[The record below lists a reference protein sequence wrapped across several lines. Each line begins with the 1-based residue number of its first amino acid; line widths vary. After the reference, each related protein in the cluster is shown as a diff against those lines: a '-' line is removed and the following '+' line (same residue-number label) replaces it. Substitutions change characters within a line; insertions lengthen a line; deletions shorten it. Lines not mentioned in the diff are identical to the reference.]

1 MKKIVYI
8 LFALVALGGAAAGV
22 WFWQTQQAEAALSDY
37 ELVAVSRGN
46 LTASIGATGVV
57 HSNQVAIL
65 KWQTSGTVDTV
76 NVEVGDMVRTDQA
89 LASLVQTT
97 LPQNVILAQVDLNN
111 AQKAL
116 NDLKNS
122 QVAQAQALQ
131 AVEEARKAVI
141 EAERIADTYEED
153 KYQDKLEDA
162 EDDVV
167 DLKEDLD
174 EAIEDFEPYQDLDPE
189 NSTRKNRKEDL
200 DEAQR
205 DYDEAVRKRDLL
217 ILEKEMALSKVE
229 TAKAKLADA
238 QREYDRLKNGPDPQ
252 DIANLEA
259 RIAAAQATLNLAR
272 IVAPFD
278 GTITDIQIVPGDQVA
293 SGAVAFQIDD
303 LSRLLVDVKVSEVD
317 INRIQLDQEAILTF
331 DAIQGQEYNGLV
343 IDIDRVGVSTQGVV
357 DFIVTVELTNADEN
371 VKPGMTAAV
380 NILVDQV
387 ENVIQVPNRAVRIK
401 DGKRVVY
408 VLRDNQLTLVEIKLG
423 ASSEQYSQV
432 LDGALQAGEQI
443 VLNPP
448 QEFETNGPP
457 PFVR

>member
-1 MKKIVYI
+1 MKKIIYI
-8 LFALVALGGAAAGV
+8 LLVIALLGGAAAGV
-22 WFWQTQQAEAALSDY
+22 WIWQTRQAEAALSDY
-37 ELVAVSRGN
+37 QLAAVSRGN
-46 LTASIGATGVV
+46 LTATIGATGVV
-57 HSNQVAIL
+57 HSNQIAIL
-65 KWQTSGTVDTV
+65 KWQTSGTVDKV
-76 NVEVGDMVRTDQA
+76 NVEVGDLVQPDQV

-97 LPQNVILAQVDLNN
+97 LPQSVILAQVDLNN

-116 NDLKNS
+116 SDLKDS

-131 AVEEARKAVI
+131 AVDEAQKAVI
-141 EAERIADTYEED
+141 EAEREADKYEED

-174 EAIEDFEPYQDLDPE
+174 EAMEDFEPYKDLDPE
-189 NSTRKNRKEDL
+189 NSTRKDRQEKL
-200 DEAQR
+200 DEAQL
-205 DYDEAVRKRDLL
+205 DYDEAVRERDLL
-217 ILEKEMALSKVE
+217 ILEKEMALSRLEV
-229 TAKAKLADA
+229 AKAKLADA

-252 DIANLEA
+252 DIANIEA

-272 IVAPFD
+272 IVAPFG
-278 GTITDIQIVPGDQVA
+278 GTITDIQIVPGDQVT

-303 LSRLLVDVKVSEVD
+303 LSHLLVDVKVSEVD
-317 INRIQLDQEAILTF
+317 INRIRLDQEAILTF
-331 DAIQGQEYNGLV
+331 DAIQGQEYRGLV
-343 IDIDRVGVSTQGVV
+343 IDIDRVGVSSQGVV
-357 DFIVTVELTNADEN
+357 DFIVTVELADADEN

-387 ENVIQVPNRAVRIK
+387 ENIIQVPNRAVRII

-408 VLRDNQLTLVEIKLG
+408 VLRDSQLNQVEIKLG

-432 LDGALQAGEQI
+432 LEGDLLAGDQI

-448 QEFETNGPP
+448 VEFETDGPP
-457 PFVR
+457 SFVR